1 MVLCDNNG
9 TLKDKSTSRYFIK
22 DSEVEI
28 TTLNTFMPYLSN
40 KNIVLIK
47 IDIEGNELEALK
59 GGKELITKYH
69 VPFVVLEF
77 TPDLLNAIGSDQ
89 RELIHLFVD
98 NGYKISLKSFLSKEF
113 LNIDEFFIRAKSQV
127 YCYFVHESIISL
139 L

>member
-1 MVLCDNNG
+1 
-9 TLKDKSTSRYFIK
+9 
-22 DSEVEI
+22 
-28 TTLNTFMPYLSN
+28 MPYLSN

-77 TPDLLNAIGSDQ
+77 TPELLNAIGSDQ